1 MVNYFLYLFELGSV
15 LAILIILFKE
25 RKDKKIFEDL
35 VLAFL
40 YGLFLE
46 TINVHLS
53 QSYSYSANFIL
64 QIYNIPLAIGTGW
77 AIIYYSAY
85 KLSQSYNLKWWQS
98 PFLMALIA
106 LSFDLAID
114 VIAIRMEFWNWKIP
128 LNQEWFGVPY
138 DNLFGWLAVIW
149 TFSLLTNFSYQKS
162 ADKKLAKLIKYSA
175 VAISPFLLSLQ
186 ITAYVT
192 LSAVLSGRLTANEI
206 LKFYKDGNFEFA
218 YYPEVQVYKAYIFL
232 FVVIALIIYLLKA
245 IYRNKN
251 KITAKTDFFSL
262 AILLLAHAFF
272 LVSIFVFGI
281 YQQIPMIAAI
291 SILMIFFHI
300 TIGLFPAILR
310 LARNKND
317 SAKS

>member
-25 RKDKKIFEDL
+25 RKNKKIFEDS

-53 QSYSYSANFIL
+53 QSYSYSANFIF
-64 QIYNIPLAIGTGW
+64 QVYNIPLAIGAGW

-85 KLSQSYNLKWWQS
+85 KLSRSYNLKWWQS

-114 VIAIRMEFWNWKIP
+114 AIAIRMEFWSWKIP

-149 TFSLLTNFSYQKS
+149 TFSLFINFSYQKL
-162 ADKKLAKLIKYSA
+162 AYKKLAKLIKYSA
-175 VAISPFLLSLQ
+175 VVISPFLLSLQ

-192 LSAVLSGRLTANEI
+192 LSAILSGKSTINEI
-206 LKFYKDGNFEFA
+206 LKFYKNSDFEFA
-218 YYPEVQVYKAYIFL
+218 YYPEVQAYKAYLLLLI
-232 FVVIALIIYLLKA
+232 VIALIIYLLKA

-251 KITAKTDFFSL
+251 KITAETDFFPL
-262 AILLLAHAFF
+262 AILLLAHTFF
-272 LVSIFVFGI
+272 FISIFVFEI
-281 YQQIPMIAAI
+281 YQQIPMIAVM

-300 TIGLFPAILR
+300 TISLFPTILYF
-310 LARNKND
+310 
-317 SAKS
+317 SAKQK